1 MRFSMKKLK
10 KNSLSLE
17 QEQHVIIIYC
27 FKQVIEKKM
36 AVNREVHIIFMDLQ
50 NTYDRISI
58 IKLWE
63 TLKQSNINHFL
74 IEALQDQDTMKQNR
88 K

>member
-1 MRFSMKKLK
+1 MKKLK

-63 TLKQSNINHFL
+63 VRSNINYSL
-74 IEALQDQDTMKQNR
+74 TKTVQKTCTTEQNR
-88 K
+88 KLKFER